1 MTEPAVTRPPQ
12 SEVMP
17 VPAEEALNFAT
28 LEPWLREHLG
38 ATGPIEA
45 ARFTVG
51 HANLTYLL
59 RIGGEEYVL
68 RRPPLGPIPPARTT
82 WPASTACFRCCTRP
96 IPWRR
101 AACSCA
107 PTRASSARP
116 S

>member
-1 MTEPAVTRPPQ
+1 MTEPEVDKPPP

-38 ATGPIEA
+38 ATGTIEA

-59 RIGGEEYVL
+59 RIGDAEYVL
-68 RRPPLGPIPPARTT
+68 RRPPLGPIPPGAHDMAREHRVL
-82 WPASTACFRCCTRP
+82 SVLH
-96 IPWRR
+96 
-101 AACSCA
+101 AAYPLAMSCA
-107 PTRASSARP
+107 PGGIGP
-116 S
+116 KG